1 MALKRKT
8 TEEVVEM
15 LLREKCIASIKNWEC
30 ISSDNVKYCLQDPE
44 YFERYYEEWLIRHR
58 FAEKIN

>member
-44 YFERYYEEWLIRHR
+44 YFERYY
-58 FAEKIN
+58 KSG